1 MNDTIKKYLKQ
12 LISKYGIEICN
23 DYRRLKGLLK
33 DYCGE
38 YQRDINILTTAVQEG
53 IPNEILK
60 TNSSELDEWKFNT
73 LVKKLYDNHGIS
85 ENFARLAVMTWA
97 EVLGKRVYANRT
109 ESEKKVETN
118 KENINLEIENLYNE
132 RNYSIDISIDK
143 SQRDIVQIIAG
154 GSHSL
159 ALKKDGTV
167 WAWGVNNFGQ
177 LGNGTMEDSSIPVK
191 VESLSDVVAT
201 DAGWDHSLALKKDG
215 TVWAWG
221 SNGSGQLGNGTI
233 GGSIKFSSIP
243 VKVNI

>member
-1 MNDTIKKYLKQ
+1 M
-12 LISKYGIEICN
+12 
-23 DYRRLKGLLK
+23 
-33 DYCGE
+33 
-38 YQRDINILTTAVQEG
+38 
-53 IPNEILK
+53 
-60 TNSSELDEWKFNT
+60 
-73 LVKKLYDNHGIS
+73 
-85 ENFARLAVMTWA
+85 
-97 EVLGKRVYANRT
+97 
-109 ESEKKVETN
+109 
-118 KENINLEIENLYNE
+118 
-132 RNYSIDISIDK
+132 
-143 SQRDIVQIIAG
+143 QRDIVQIVAG

-167 WAWGVNNFGQ
+167 WAREWNLWGQ
-177 LGNGTMEDSSIPVK
+177 LGTSTKESSSIPVK